1 LLSDEVNPSLIS
13 NETSQAYSG
22 DGSVLLENGAVT
34 ISNSANFHW
43 GFKKEE
49 KKESITLEKKA
60 KKVEDKDDKK
70 LELLDPEVESY
81 LLAPKKQDNQ
91 TISQFLAL
99 KKLNLQIRK
108 GEFVC
113 IIGDVGSGKSSLLSA
128 LIGDL
133 LHVSPELL

>member
-1 LLSDEVNPSLIS
+1 LLSDEVNPSLVS

-43 GFKKEE
+43 GFKNEG
-49 KKESITLEKKA
+49 KKGSITLEKKE

-70 LELLDPEVESY
+70 LKLLDPDGEGD
-81 LLAPKKQDNQ
+81 LLTPKKQDNQ
-91 TISQFLAL
+91 TLGQFLAL

-133 LHVSPELL
+133 LYVSPELF